1 MYEPPRGVEEGYGL
15 LQVAVP
21 QWASDAGVGGG
32 VGVECRILGCCW
44 RMRVTSPLLRGK
56 ALTLCGLRAALLQE
70 C

>member
-1 MYEPPRGVEEGYGL
+1 MYEPPRGVGEGYGL

-32 VGVECRILGCCW
+32 VGVEWRILGCCW
-44 RMRVTSPLLRGK
+44 RMRVTSPLLRV
-56 ALTLCGLRAALLQE
+56 TLCGLRAALLQE